1 MEELLEEQQ
10 KTNEL
15 LRQIVNQNEKEE
27 ELLTVNQ
34 IHEEFGIGV
43 SKVRKM
49 FEDPDLPV
57 QKYTIP
63 YKVKRKKLLE
73 YMDTR
78 HDYLCE

>member
-1 MEELLEEQQ
+1 MEELLEEQK

-15 LRQIVNQNEKEE
+15 LNKIVNQNEKEE
-27 ELLTVNQ
+27 QLLTVKQ
-34 IHEEFGIGV
+34 IHEEFGIGIN
-43 SKVRKM
+43 KIRKM

-57 QKYTIP
+57 QKYTTP

-73 YMDTR
+73 YMDIR